1 MKKIKPNCYNCYYGG
16 SYAPN
21 SHLASCNC
29 ENVTEPTVIELDP
42 LFDRERQYVKRKNW
56 EDECDCEHFMPH
68 LSEANGDFELETV
81 CYFNANF
88 DCPFCG
94 ENLDVYGLEVEET
107 RFITCD
113 ECGKKIAVKG
123 KEI

>member
-1 MKKIKPNCYNCYYGG
+1 MTIKPNCQDCYYGG
-16 SYAPN
+16 SFKPN
-21 SHLASCNC
+21 ECLASCSATYPN
-29 ENVTEPTVIELDP
+29 EQTITKYDEL
-42 LFDRERQYVKRKNW
+42 FKRNRQFVKRKNW
-56 EDECDCEHFMPH
+56 DDECECDNFIPS

-81 CYFNANF
+81 CSFNANF